1 MRGYECNPVLA
12 TQKWVQDTWKG
23 VNVEKHRRKKIPQ
36 YPESKKRVE
45 GKAMKQQVIARYVHR
60 ERQTICSSSGIG

>member
-1 MRGYECNPVLA
+1 MQSCTGHAEMGTRHME
-12 TQKWVQDTWKG
+12 G

-36 YPESKKRVE
+36 YPDSKKRVE